1 MFNEAIAVIKRAI
14 VLDSNKQ
21 NKHHELRNT
30 QLLSVLIMMESEN
43 GLLSQIA
50 TGEGK
55 STIVSVMA
63 TIKALQGYKVDV
75 ITSSLILA
83 KRDVH

>member
-1 MFNEAIAVIKRAI
+1 MI
-14 VLDSNKQ
+14 
-21 NKHHELRNT
+21 
-30 QLLSVLIMMESEN
+30 ESEI
-43 GLLSQIA
+43 GLLCQIA

-55 STIVSVMA
+55 STIVSVIA

-83 KRDVH
+83 KRDAHEKDNFYQMFNLKVRHNGDHNYNFKDVKECY